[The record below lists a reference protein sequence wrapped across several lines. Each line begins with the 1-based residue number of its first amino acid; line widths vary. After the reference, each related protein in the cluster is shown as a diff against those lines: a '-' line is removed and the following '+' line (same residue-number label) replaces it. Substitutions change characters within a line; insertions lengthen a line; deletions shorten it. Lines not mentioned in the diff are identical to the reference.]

1 MRVPEN
7 SLRWRWGRRRGS
19 VTQIQIPIIAGM
31 TIRRV
36 FIGSDDPAVHANRG
50 PVNRSGR
57 VVVLVLDLD
66 FHTPKPLAIPPLETE
81 IRRRRCLLPTTINTW
96 SQKRRRRFT
105 SSSNVVVVVVV
116 SHHRVFIHFY
126 TQLSHP

>member
-1 MRVPEN
+1 M
-7 SLRWRWGRRRGS
+7 
-19 VTQIQIPIIAGM
+19 TQIQIPIITGV

-50 PVNRSGR
+50 PVNRSSR
-57 VVVLVLDLD
+57 VVVLVFVLDLD
-66 FHTPKPLAIPPLETE
+66 FHTPKPLTIPPLEPE
-81 IRRRRCLLPTTINTW
+81 IRRRRCLLPTAIDTW

-105 SSSNVVVVVVV
+105 SSSNVVVVVVGGV
-116 SHHRVFIHFY
+116 VPHHRVFIHFY